1 MSLKTEP
8 AAMAVTTAETTDACQ
23 GTSTDNPAVPANL
36 ANTSATVT
44 THEELSILKCTN
56 KEETIT
62 YEKHLR
68 SLTERAV
75 H

>member
-1 MSLKTEP
+1 MSLKTEL
-8 AAMAVTTAETTDACQ
+8 AAMAVTSVDTTDAHQ
-23 GTSTDNPAVPANL
+23 GTSTDNPAVPVNP

-56 KEETIT
+56 KEEAIT

-68 SLTERAV
+68 SLTERVV

>member
-8 AAMAVTTAETTDACQ
+8 AATAVMTTETTDAHQ
-23 GTSTDNPAVPANL
+23 GTSTDNPAVPANPV
-36 ANTSATVT
+36 NTSATVA

-56 KEETIT
+56 KEEAIT

-68 SLTERAV
+68 SLTERVV